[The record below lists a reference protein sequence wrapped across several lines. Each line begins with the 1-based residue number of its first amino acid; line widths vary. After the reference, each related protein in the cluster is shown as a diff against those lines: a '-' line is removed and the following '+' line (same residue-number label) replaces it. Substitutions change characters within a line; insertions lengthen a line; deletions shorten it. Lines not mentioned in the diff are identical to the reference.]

1 MWSIE
6 CEFNSNESITWH
18 IQKKEEEICQAICE
32 PAPEGT
38 KVTSI
43 VYEAAMEKWK
53 SG

>member
-1 MWSIE
+1 MWATG

-32 PAPEGT
+32 PAAEGT

-43 VYEAAMEKWK
+43 VREAAMEK
-53 SG
+53 